1 MARYIIKRLVLLI
14 VIILFVSVAA
24 FFLVH
29 LLPGDPATT
38 ILGPNATT
46 QNVATVNKE
55 LGLNKPLWQQ
65 YFIWMGH
72 VLQGNLGQSFT
83 THQSTTS
90 IISESFPIDLEL
102 IIFSQIIAFAI
113 AFPMAMRAARRPNK
127 LFDQASNGTTFALL
141 ALPPFVIAPVLV
153 LVFAVH
159 WHVFP
164 GPASYVPLT
173 QNFWS
178 NIHTMLLPSIVLAL
192 GSIVVYFRL
201 LRNDLISTLQEDFI
215 TMARSKGL
223 SDRRIMWRHALRPS
237 SVALLGAAGVN
248 IGGLLAGGFIVQYLL
263 AIPGLGYQLIAAIG
277 RSDYLV
283 VQGIVLVVSVG
294 VIVIN
299 FAFDAAVNIIDP
311 RISRE

>member
-1 MARYIIKRLVLLI
+1 MGRYIAKRVALL
-14 VIILFVSVAA
+14 VIIIFFVSIAS

-29 LLPGDPATT
+29 LLPGNPATT
-38 ILGPNATT
+38 ILGPNSTP
-46 QNVATVNKE
+46 QNVATINHE

-65 YFIWMGH
+65 YFIWIGH
-72 VLQGNLGQSFT
+72 VFQGNLGQSFT
-83 THQSTTS
+83 THQTTTS
-90 IISESFPIDLEL
+90 IISTAFPIDLEL

-113 AFPMAMRAARRPNK
+113 AFPMALTAARRPNK
-127 LFDQASNGTTFALL
+127 LFDQAANSTTFAML

-153 LVFAVH
+153 LIFAVH

-164 GPASYVPLT
+164 GPASYVPIT

-223 SDRRIMWRHALRPS
+223 TDRRIMWRHALRPS
-237 SVALLGAAGVN
+237 S
-248 IGGLLAGGFIVQYLL
+248 ISLLASVGVTIGSLIAGTFVVELL
-263 AIPGLGYQLIAAIG
+263 LQMPGLGYQLV
-277 RSDYLV
+277 SSVQQDDYTV
-283 VQGIVLVVSVG
+283 VQGITLVVAIAIVLVNFIFDFVFT
-294 VIVIN
+294 IV
-299 FAFDAAVNIIDP
+299 DP
-311 RISRE
+311 RIARE

>member
-1 MARYIIKRLVLLI
+1 VGRYIAKRLALLI
-14 VIILFVSVAA
+14 VIIFFVSVAA

-29 LLPGDPATT
+29 LLPGNPAVT
-38 ILGPNATT
+38 ILGPNSTS
-46 QNVATVNKE
+46 QNVAIVNRE
-55 LGLNKPLWQQ
+55 LGLNLPLWHQ
-65 YFIWMGH
+65 YFIWIGH
-72 VLQGNLGQSFT
+72 VFQGNLGQSFT
-83 THQSTTS
+83 THQTTTS
-90 IISESFPIDLEL
+90 IISESFPIDIEL
-102 IIFSQIIAFAI
+102 IVFSQLIAFAL
-113 AFPMAMRAARRPNK
+113 AFPMAMHASRRPNR
-127 LFDQASNGTTFALL
+127 LFDQASNSTTFAFL

-153 LVFAVH
+153 LIFAVH

-237 SVALLGAAGVN
+237 SISLLASAGVT
-248 IGGLLAGGFIVQYLL
+248 IGGLIAGTFVVELL
-263 AIPGLGYQLIAAIG
+263 LQMPGLGFQLIN
-277 RSDYLV
+277 SVNQDDYTV
-283 VQGIVLVVSVG
+283 VQGITLVVAVA
-294 VIVIN
+294 IVLIN
-299 FAFDAAVNIIDP
+299 FFFDFIFTIVDP
-311 RISRE
+311 RIARE

>member
-1 MARYIIKRLVLLI
+1 VTRYIIKRLLLLI
-14 VIILFVSVAA
+14 IIIIFVSVAT

-29 LLPGDPATT
+29 LLPGNPATT
-38 ILGPNATT
+38 ILGPNATA
-46 QNVATVNKE
+46 QNVATVNRQ

-72 VLQGNLGQSFT
+72 VFQGNLGQSFT
-83 THQSTTS
+83 THQTTS
-90 IISESFPIDLEL
+90 SIIKQSFPIDLEL
-102 IIFSQIIAFAI
+102 IIFSQIIAFAV
-113 AFPMAMRAARRPNK
+113 AFPMAMHASRRPNK
-127 LFDQASNGTTFALL
+127 LFDQSSNSATFGLL

-153 LVFAVH
+153 LIFAVH
-159 WHVFP
+159 WHIFP
-164 GPASYVPLT
+164 GPASYVPIT

-237 SVALLGAAGVN
+237 S
-248 IGGLLAGGFIVQYLL
+248 ISLLASVGVVISGLIAGTFIVELL
-263 AIPGLGYQLIAAIG
+263 LQMPGLGYQLV
-277 RSDYLV
+277 SSVNQDDYTV
-283 VQGIVLVVSVG
+283 VQGITLFVAVAIVL
-294 VIVIN
+294 IN
-299 FAFDAAVNIIDP
+299 FIFDFLFTIVDP
-311 RISRE
+311 RIARE